1 MGYFVRKTALG
12 LKPINHT
19 VEDEATVYETD
30 GYCMSPGEYIEIQ
43 KILSSQK
50 EKIARLQIEK
60 EQEKNLRYW
69 IIIKM
74 LSKKNEKRIQCKINL

>member
-50 EKIARLQIEK
+50 EKNCTAT
-60 EQEKNLRYW
+60 N
-69 IIIKM
+69 
-74 LSKKNEKRIQCKINL
+74 

>member
-43 KILSSQK
+43 KRS
-50 EKIARLQIEK
+50 R
-60 EQEKNLRYW
+60 KNLRYW

-74 LSKKNEKRIQCKINL
+74 LSKK

>member
-50 EKIARLQIEK
+50 GLTESFQ
-60 EQEKNLRYW
+60 
-69 IIIKM
+69 
-74 LSKKNEKRIQCKINL
+74 

>member
-50 EKIARLQIEK
+50 EKLHGYKLKRSR
-60 EQEKNLRYW
+60 KNLRYW

-74 LSKKNEKRIQCKINL
+74 LSKK

>member
-60 EQEKNLRYW
+60 EQEESEILDYYKNAFK
-69 IIIKM
+69 KM
-74 LSKKNEKRIQCKINL
+74 KKNTVQN